1 MVYHNSRGDKM
12 SYKIKEAAKIAG
24 ISVRTLHHYDRIGL
38 LNPAS
43 ATAAGYRLYTDRDLE
58 RLQQALF
65 FKELGFS
72 LQEIKEILDS
82 PSFDRRQ
89 ALTSQRKLLFAKRKR
104 LVAIISAVEKTIE
117 SIEGGS
123 EMSNEEKFAAFDMS
137 EIENHQQKYAEKAR
151 QKYGNSEAYKE
162 SRKKTSRYT
171 EDDWA
176 AITAK
181 GNEIDARIAALMDK
195 EPSDPTV
202 QAAIEDKRQHIT
214 DNFYTCTPEIFRGLG
229 DMYVSDKRFTANI
242 DKVRPGLA
250 EFLQKAMRIYCDNRK
265 E

>member
-1 MVYHNSRGDKM
+1 M

-137 EIENHQQKYAEKAR
+137 EIENHQQKYAERPGKSMAILRLTKKA
-151 QKYGNSEAYKE
+151 E
-162 SRKKTSRYT
+162 RKHRGIPKTTGPRLRPKAMKS
-171 EDDWA
+171 
-176 AITAK
+176 
-181 GNEIDARIAALMDK
+181 
-195 EPSDPTV
+195 
-202 QAAIEDKRQHIT
+202 
-214 DNFYTCTPEIFRGLG
+214 TPE
-229 DMYVSDKRFTANI
+229 S
-242 DKVRPGLA
+242 PP
-250 EFLQKAMRIYCDNRK
+250 
-265 E
+265 